1 MPAPV
6 FQAIRREVEAAYPAE
21 GCGFL
26 LGPARTEALVQ
37 VTRHQPVVNVRVEA
51 GAGRNRYEIAPG
63 DFLKIDKAARA
74 GGLEVLGT
82 YHSHPDHPA
91 KPSEYDREHAWPF
104 YRYLII
110 AVERGVAGAAR
121 VWELSEDRSAFAE
134 HILEIEEQ

>member
-1 MPAPV
+1 MPATV

-26 LGPARTEALVQ
+26 LGRPRTEALVR
-37 VTRHQPVVNVRVEA
+37 VTRHQPVVNARVEA
-51 GAGRNRYEIAPG
+51 GTGRNRYEIAPG
-63 DFLKIDKAARA
+63 DFLRADKAARA
-74 GGLEVLGT
+74 EGVEVLGT

-134 HILEIEEQ
+134 HILEIEEK